1 VTTPVVIAISVIA
14 YFIAGM
20 ASATTYLLVEGD
32 AADDD
37 PIWIFSIVLFWLCF
51 LPCYLPL
58 YMARWIKARR
68 EASREKPRV
77 FSEYDEP

>member
-1 VTTPVVIAISVIA
+1 MTAAIIAISVIA

-20 ASATTYLLVEGD
+20 ATAVMCILADGEPKQDEQWALLFVVLLW
-32 AADDD
+32 
-37 PIWIFSIVLFWLCF
+37 PIIVVIL
-51 LPCYLPL
+51 LPIYT
-58 YMARWIKARR
+58 ARWIKAWR